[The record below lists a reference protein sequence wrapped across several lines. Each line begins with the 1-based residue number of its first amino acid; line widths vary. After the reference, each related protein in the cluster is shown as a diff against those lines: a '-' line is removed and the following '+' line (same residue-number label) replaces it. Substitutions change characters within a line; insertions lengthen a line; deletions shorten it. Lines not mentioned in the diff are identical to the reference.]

1 MQQLFNQLVQFVQQ
15 GIAAIFRFVQLIW
28 TWSVGQIT
36 KVIEAPWQNWPLWK
50 QILLVA
56 VAAAV
61 VWALYKAAKELW
73 EAGERTLGAFA
84 TLLGVSS
91 RRCRGAGCRSD
102 RPGRR
107 VAHQQSRFLVG
118 ALAVGAAARLTRGEP
133 AQSADARGRAT
144 SSSGLRSA
152 ATPQSAATIAAAIIR
167 AAPKR

>member
-28 TWSVGQIT
+28 TWSIGQIT
-36 KVIEAPWQNWPLWK
+36 KVIEAPWQNWPFWK

-84 TLLGVSS
+84 TLLGVFVKTLPRVLVAGVIALGGVWLINNLDFSS
-91 RRCRGAGCRSD
+91 VRLPSALQLG
-102 RPGRR
+102 
-107 VAHQQSRFLVG
+107 SR
-118 ALAVGAAARLTRGEP
+118 
-133 AQSADARGRAT
+133 
-144 SSSGLRSA
+144 
-152 ATPQSAATIAAAIIR
+152 
-167 AAPKR
+167 